1 MKKLAVLLTAAL
13 CIALLAAC
21 GSSTG
26 SAEKKEQPEAESPA
40 AIASSADDPAPAAD
54 LLSGEVVV
62 FAAASLTESMD
73 EIIAA
78 FEKRYPEVTVTPNYG
93 SSGTLADQIK
103 EDSVCDVFVSAA
115 QKQMNQ
121 LDITADPEVNTD
133 GSDYVVS
140 DTRCDLL
147 ENQCV
152 LAVPE
157 GNPADLH
164 SFEDLKAAFEKDGFL
179 FAMGSES
186 VPVGAYTQKIF
197 TFLGLDE
204 AALAGA
210 GKITY
215 GEDVKGVTSAVNEGA
230 CQAGVIY
237 GSDAFSAG
245 LESVAVATEEMTGG
259 KVIYPAA
266 QIKTGKNP
274 EAAAA
279 FLAFIKTPEAGA
291 IFEHVGFKALNN

>member
-1 MKKLAVLLTAAL
+1 MKKLITVLTAVAL
-13 CIALLAAC
+13 CIGLLSAC
-21 GSSTG
+21 GSAADNKEKTG
-26 SAEKKEQPEAESPA
+26 QPETKEAKA
-40 AIASSADDPAPAAD
+40 AADDPAPASD
-54 LLSGEVVV
+54 ILSGEVIV

-78 FEKRYPEVTVTPNYG
+78 FEDRYPNVKVTPNYG

-103 EDSVCDVFVSAA
+103 EGAPCDIFVSAA
-115 QKQMNQ
+115 KKQMNQ
-121 LDITADPEVNTD
+121 LDSSADAEVNTD
-133 GSDYVVS
+133 GSDFVVQG
-140 DTRCDLL
+140 TRIDLL

-157 GNPADLH
+157 GNPAEIA
-164 SFEDLKAAFEKDGFL
+164 SFDDLKAAFERDGFI
-179 FAMGSES
+179 FAMGGES

-197 TFLGLDE
+197 EALGLDE
-204 AALAGA
+204 KALAEA

-215 GEDVKGVTSAVNEGA
+215 GEDVKGVTSAVKEGA
-230 CQAGVIY
+230 ANAGVIY

-245 LESVAVATEEMTGG
+245 LTAVAAATEEMTGG

-266 QIKTGKNP
+266 QISTGKNP

-279 FLAFIKTPEAGA
+279 FLSFLQGPEAAG
-291 IFEHVGFKALNN
+291 IFESVGFKTLT